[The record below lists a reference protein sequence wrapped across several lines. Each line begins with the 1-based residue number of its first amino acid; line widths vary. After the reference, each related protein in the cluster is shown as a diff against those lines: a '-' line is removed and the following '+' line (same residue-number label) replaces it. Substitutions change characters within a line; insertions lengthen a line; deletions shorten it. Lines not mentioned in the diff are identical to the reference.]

1 MKLKQSMV
9 APKPNELSVS
19 NLNDDANNAQIILII
34 HEEQEDF
41 TGRDHL
47 NSAISGNNVRR
58 NHLMRRNAFANIWH
72 FSACSDTVESDT
84 VSLH

>member
-47 NSAISGNNVRR
+47 NSALSENNVNFRR
-58 NHLMRRNAFANIWH
+58 NHLMRRRNAFANIWH
-72 FSACSDTVESDT
+72 FSA
-84 VSLH
+84 